1 MSHNN
6 IDEGAFV
13 AKQGASYRPTVF
25 DGVYNPGIY
34 SLPVGKTFS
43 WSRGTTVDQPI
54 LKVPSGWALLN
65 GPNDVTSPSF
75 RHQWFDRFSIPSGE
89 WLVEMKISMDSATSW
104 NGRVALY
111 SSADVR
117 LSNVVSFRDANRN
130 ITLIA
135 KVTGG
140 IDVEV
145 RCVTQTINAV
155 ATRLAR
161 AVASFT
167 FTAV

>member
-6 IDEGAFV
+6 IDESAFI
-13 AKQGASYRPTVF
+13 AKQGASYRPVVF
-25 DGVYNPGIY
+25 TGTYNPGVY
-34 SLPVGKTFS
+34 SLPVGKT
-43 WSRGTTVDQPI
+43 
-54 LKVPSGWALLN
+54 LGWATSLVDDSPVTILPTGWTMYS
-65 GPNDVTSPSF
+65 GPNTATSPSF
-75 RHQWFDRFSIPSGE
+75 YAYWNDRFSIPSGE

-111 SSADVR
+111 SSANVR

-140 IDVEV
+140 TDVEV